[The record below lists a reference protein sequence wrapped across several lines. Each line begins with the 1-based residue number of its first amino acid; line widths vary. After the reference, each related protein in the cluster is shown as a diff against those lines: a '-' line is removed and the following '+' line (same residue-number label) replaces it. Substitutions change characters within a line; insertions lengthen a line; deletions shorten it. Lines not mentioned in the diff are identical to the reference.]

1 MTTERGEAKMAAT
14 ASARNY
20 RSRPLVGESVT
31 HRRHAAVALV
41 GRQVR
46 YVAFGTLGL
55 AGDGKALC

>member
-1 MTTERGEAKMAAT
+1 
-14 ASARNY
+14 
-20 RSRPLVGESVT
+20 
-31 HRRHAAVALV
+31 VALV